1 MRLAVLIVGV
11 IFLLLSC
18 CGLGVS
24 VSLPIINGPRTSW
37 NEAMAGIIPGAIC
50 SVLSLIIVV
59 VGLILVLM
67 APKKSPNED
76 LSHPA

>member
-1 MRLAVLIVGV
+1 
-11 IFLLLSC
+11 
-18 CGLGVS
+18 
-24 VSLPIINGPRTSW
+24 
-37 NEAMAGIIPGAIC
+37 MAGIIPGAIC